1 MPVGGGS
8 VPEYTVLTV
17 VSILAVVATERF
29 WLRTGIFRTAQYWWS
44 IAIVFAFQIPVDGYL
59 TKLSNPVV
67 IYNEQEMLGL
77 RFPWDIPVEDFGF
90 GFSMVTLV
98 LLLWRRRTDPA
109 SRRRTGATVS
119 AAQSKNDFVN
129 GNDRNTAA

>member
-1 MPVGGGS
+1 

-17 VSILAVVATERF
+17 ISILAVVAAERF

-67 IYNEQEMLGL
+67 IYNEHEMLGL

-98 LLLWRRRTDPA
+98 LLLWRRRTGPA
-109 SRRRTGATVS
+109 SRRRAGATVS
-119 AAQSKNDFVN
+119 GDDNFEHGFANDT
-129 GNDRNTAA
+129 DRNTAA

>member
-1 MPVGGGS
+1 M
-8 VPEYTVLTV
+8 PEYTVLTV
-17 VSILAVVATERF
+17 LSIVAVVAAERF
-29 WLRTGIFRTAQYWWS
+29 WWRTGIFRTAQYWWS

-98 LLLWRRRTDPA
+98 LLLWRRRTAPTA
-109 SRRRTGATVS
+109 GATRPGGIDAG
-119 AAQSKNDFVN
+119 AAGAATQHDD
-129 GNDRNTAA
+129 DRNATA

>member
-1 MPVGGGS
+1 M
-8 VPEYTVLTV
+8 PEYTLITV
-17 VSILAVVATERF
+17 VSIVGVVAAERF

-67 IYNEQEMLGL
+67 IYDRSEMLGI

-98 LLLWRRRTDPA
+98 LLLWRRLTRRETESD
-109 SRRRTGATVS
+109 SRSGTAEYRH
-119 AAQSKNDFVN
+119 D
-129 GNDRNTAA
+129 NDRNTAA